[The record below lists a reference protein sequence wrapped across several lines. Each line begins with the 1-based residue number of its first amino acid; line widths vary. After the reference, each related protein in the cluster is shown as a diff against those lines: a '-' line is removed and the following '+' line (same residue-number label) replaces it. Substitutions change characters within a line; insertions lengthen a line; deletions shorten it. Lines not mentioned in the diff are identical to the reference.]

1 MDDKDKKVIDESA
14 ADAQNIIDAEAN
26 KSKEQL
32 DNAMNKVRAMRAAD
46 LLLGMKR
53 AALGVMHIANK
64 YKGNY
69 KVACL
74 EMRKYCQVVIDT
86 ANKVKEMEEQN
97 ATGQVSEPVREVQ

>member
-1 MDDKDKKVIDESA
+1 MVWMLTPTQRQKW
-14 ADAQNIIDAEAN
+14 
-26 KSKEQL
+26 L
-32 DNAMNKVRAMRAAD
+32 
-46 LLLGMKR
+46 
-53 AALGVMHIANK
+53 
-64 YKGNY
+64 KGNY